1 MFTKFFWVLGS
12 LLLLT
17 QNILAEDTALKT
29 LFENETIEGTML
41 IESLDGKERYVYNEE
56 RARTPLLPASTFKI
70 PNTLIALQENVV
82 NADSTIVWD
91 GVERSVRAWNQNQS
105 LKSAFK
111 SSCVWCYQLFART
124 IGFEKYNEYLK
135 KLHYGNEKATFDL
148 ERFWL
153 DGELRISAYEQIAF
167 LKKLYLSDL
176 PFKAEHID
184 LLKTIM
190 IDEQGKN
197 YTIRAK
203 TGWAVPKNEEHH
215 GWYVGYVE
223 SSRGV
228 YFFATNLIT
237 SSFDELPLRKLLT
250 LEALKSKGIIE

>member
-135 KLHYGNEKATFDL
+135 KLHYGNEKATPDL
-148 ERFWL
+148 EHFWL

-167 LKKLYLSDL
+167 LKKLYKNDV
-176 PFKAEHID
+176 PFHQEHID
-184 LLKTIM
+184 LLKSIM
-190 IDEQGKN
+190 IDEQGKG
-197 YTIRAK
+197 YVLRAK
-203 TGWAVPKNEEHH
+203 TGWAVPKDAEHH

-223 SSRGV
+223 SSKGV
-228 YFFATNLIT
+228 YFFATNLVI
-237 SSFDELPLRKLLT
+237 SSPDELPLRKLMT
-250 LEALKSKGIIE
+250 LEALKKKGFLE

>member
-1 MFTKFFWVLGS
+1 MFQKLLLIIGLVGS
-12 LLLLT
+12 LCS
-17 QNILAEDTALKT
+17 EDVSIAK
-29 LFENETIEGTML
+29 LFENETIKGLML
-41 IESLDGKERYVYNEE
+41 IESLDGSEQYVYNEE
-56 RARTPLLPASTFKI
+56 RAKMPLLPASTFKI
-70 PNTLIALQENVV
+70 PNTLIALQEGVV
-82 NADSTIVWD
+82 DENSTIKWD
-91 GVERSVRAWNQNQS
+91 GVERSVRAWNQDQT

-124 IGFEKYNEYLK
+124 IGVEKYNDYLT
-135 KLHYGNEKATFDL
+135 KLHYGNEKATPDL

-203 TGWAVPKNEEHH
+203 TGWAIPKDAEHH

>member
-1 MFTKFFWVLGS
+1 MFQKLLIIIALIGS
-12 LLLLT
+12 LY
-17 QNILAEDTALKT
+17 AEDESIAK
-29 LFENETIEGTML
+29 LFENENIKGLML
-41 IESLDGKERYVYNEE
+41 IESLDGKEQYIYNEE
-56 RARTPLLPASTFKI
+56 RSKTPLLPASTFKI
-70 PNTLIALQENVV
+70 PNTLIALQEGVV
-82 NADSTIVWD
+82 DENSTIKWD
-91 GVERSVRAWNQNQS
+91 GVERSVRAWNQDQT

-124 IGFEKYNEYLK
+124 IGLEKYDDYLT
-135 KLHYGNEKATFDL
+135 KLHYGNATVGVDV

-153 DGELRISAYEQIAF
+153 DGALRITAYEQIAF
-167 LKKLYLSDL
+167 LKKLYLNDL
-176 PFKAEHID
+176 PFRAEHIE

-203 TGWAVPKNEEHH
+203 TGWALPKDAEHH

-250 LEALKSKGIIE
+250 LEALKNKGIIE